1 MSWWIVVCANSVAGQ
16 LFGQFSI
23 DGALRKWAQS
33 RQSRLLFGQTTF
45 LIDCEK
51 AAEDF
56 LARQYT
62 VEGEGGKYGPE
73 IPYQTNGCKRYYAG
87 NFESTL
93 ELQAYTRALGQGL
106 QLKGR
111 QPTRLF
117 LNRVSSALLNCV
129 RTVHTH
135 GRATVFWKVEASR
148 VNRGSCVFYKK
159 RGVSSRCPCVTVV
172 LLTVLSVVPYR
183 YIREAEDIEKSFL
196 STCFCPLY
204 HSGRLSLQEENT

>member
-106 QLKGR
+106 QLKGK

-117 LNRVSSALLNCV
+117 LNRVSS
-129 RTVHTH
+129 T
-135 GRATVFWKVEASR
+135 
-148 VNRGSCVFYKK
+148 
-159 RGVSSRCPCVTVV
+159 
-172 LLTVLSVVPYR
+172 LTVLSIVPYR
-183 YIREAEDIEKSFL
+183 YIRQAEDIEKSVL
-196 STCFCPLY
+196 STCFCPLD